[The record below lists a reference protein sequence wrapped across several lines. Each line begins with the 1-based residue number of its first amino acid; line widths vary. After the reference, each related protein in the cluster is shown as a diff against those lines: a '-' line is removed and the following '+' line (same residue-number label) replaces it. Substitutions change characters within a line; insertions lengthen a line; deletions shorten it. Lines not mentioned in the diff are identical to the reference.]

1 MVFCKEKIIES
12 WWKILSKD
20 LKIFDNKLIVLY
32 ILENAHMPL
41 SITQI
46 VKFCEDFDDITY
58 FDICTYLDNLK
69 SSNYIKEIL
78 NEGNILY
85 VPTELGSNT
94 LNELLEL
101 VPGVNL
107 HNLKKLINKNAIEV
121 KTDYS
126 IDTTIIPIKSDEYKV
141 SCYIRD
147 GNDEM
152 VNITIYAGT
161 KAQAK
166 NISKNWNE
174 NAEEIYTKLLDLM
187 TK

>member
-1 MVFCKEKIIES
+1 MKIM
-12 WWKILSKD
+12 SKD

-32 ILENAHMPL
+32 ILENAKIPL

-46 VKFCEDFDDITY
+46 VKYCEDFEDITY
-58 FDICTYLDNLK
+58 FDICTYLDSLK
-69 SSNYIKEIL
+69 SSNYIQETY

-85 VPTELGSNT
+85 SPTELGNST

-107 HNLKKLINKNAIEV
+107 YNLKKLINKNAIEI

-141 SCYIRD
+141 SCYIKD

-152 VNITIYAGT
+152 INITMYAGT
-161 KAQAK
+161 KEQAK

-174 NAEEIYTKLLDLM
+174 NAEEIYTKLLELM
-187 TK
+187 TKE

>member
-1 MVFCKEKIIES
+1 MKN
-12 WWKILSKD
+12 LSKE

-32 ILENAHMPL
+32 ILENAKTPL

-46 VKFCEDFDDITY
+46 VKYCEDFEDITY
-58 FDICTYLDNLK
+58 FDICTYLDSLK
-69 SSNYIKEIL
+69 SSKYIFEKY

-85 VPTELGSNT
+85 SPTELGTTT

-101 VPGVNL
+101 IPGVNL
-107 HNLKKLINKNAIEV
+107 YNLKKLINKNAIEI

-141 SCYIRD
+141 SCYIKD

-152 VNITIYAGT
+152 INITMYAGN
-161 KAQAK
+161 KDQAK
-166 NISKNWNE
+166 NISKNWND
-174 NAEEIYTKLLDLM
+174 NAEDIYTKLLELM
-187 TK
+187 TKE